1 MSTRLAAT
9 LAIPIVGLLFLL
21 GGLAYLTG
29 EVGVVQY
36 QGRAYEESASA
47 SSTSGFVPTE
57 DRIGDR
63 QVFVPARR
71 RPGPPPAILLQ
82 AADGELVAY
91 RLQADE

>member
-1 MSTRLAAT
+1 MSPRLAAT
-9 LAIPIVGLLFLL
+9 LAIPLVGLLFLL

-29 EVGVVQY
+29 EVGAVRY
-36 QGRAYEESASA
+36 DGRAYEEAASA
-47 SSTSGFVPTE
+47 SSTTGFVPTA

-82 AADGELVAY
+82 DPDGELVAY
-91 RLQADE
+91 RLKPDE

>member
-9 LAIPIVGLLFLL
+9 LAIPFVGLLFLL
-21 GGLAYLTG
+21 GGIAYLTG

-36 QGRAYEESASA
+36 QGRAYAESASA
-47 SSTSGFVPTE
+47 ISTTGFVPTE
-57 DRIGDR
+57 DRIDDR

-82 AADGELVAY
+82 DADGELVAY
-91 RLQADE
+91 RLQADK

>member
-1 MSTRLAAT
+1 VSTRLAAT
-9 LAIPIVGLLFLL
+9 LAIPVVGLLFLL

-36 QGRAYEESASA
+36 DGRAYEESASA
-47 SSTSGFVPTE
+47 IATTGFVPTE

-71 RPGPPPAILLQ
+71 RQSPPQAILLQ
-82 AADGELVAY
+82 DADGELVAY
-91 RLQADE
+91 RLKADK